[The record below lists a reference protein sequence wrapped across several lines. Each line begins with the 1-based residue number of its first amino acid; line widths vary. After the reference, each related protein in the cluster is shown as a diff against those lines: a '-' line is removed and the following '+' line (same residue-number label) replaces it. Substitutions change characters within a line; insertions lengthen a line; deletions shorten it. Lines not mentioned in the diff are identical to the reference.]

1 MSADEKDRLA
11 VALESIEDRLAKQT
25 DRVVVPQWVMISL
38 VGVFLSVQVLIGG
51 WMVEVN
57 ASIATIQVQ
66 LEDIVDTRMDRQGE
80 RISDNHEAILRLQEL
95 HR

>member
-11 VALESIEDRLAKQT
+11 VALESIEDRLATQT

-80 RISDNHEAILRLQEL
+80 RIGENHEAILRLQEL